1 MERDEVLTRE
11 ESEALLAG
19 VQDGRVATDGDVGS
33 VPGEVRDVD
42 ITQWDRIVRGRVP
55 ALESINERLA
65 GLLRLG
71 LFQLFHRP
79 VEVIGQPVQMVKW
92 GDYADS
98 LPVPTSLNLI
108 RAEPQD
114 SVFLLSMDAD
124 LVFEFVDAYFGGRGG
139 GKRKPD
145 IAAFTPTESRLTGNV
160 VERVLVDLKEAW
172 AAFLEMD
179 FTHLRSESNP
189 QFAAV
194 AAPSDPVY
202 LSRFDVELAGHGGEF
217 HIVWP
222 SALIDPI
229 RHFVNVGSPTD
240 RAHDKQYWVDALRE
254 DVRDATVS
262 LRTVLAET
270 DISLGELVD
279 LKPGDV
285 IPIDLPA
292 TVAVFSG
299 ESVVLEGSFG
309 LSRGFNSVKVLRAAE
324 AGPDNGS
331 NKHE

>member
-19 VQDGRVATDGDVGS
+19 VQDGSVATEGDAAVT
-33 VPGEVRDVD
+33 PNAVRDVE

-79 VEVIGQPVQMVKW
+79 AEVVGQPVQMVKW
-92 GDYADS
+92 GDYAES
-98 LPVPTSLNLI
+98 LPIPTSLNLI
-108 RAEPQD
+108 LANEQD
-114 SVFLLSMDAD
+114 TAFLISFDAD

-145 IAAFTPTESRLTGNV
+145 VAAFTPTELRLTRNV
-160 VERVLVDLKEAW
+160 VDRVLVDLKEAW

-179 FTHLRSESNP
+179 FSWLRSESNP

-194 AAPSDPVY
+194 AAPSDSVY
-202 LSRFDVELAGHGGEF
+202 LSRFEIELDGHGGEF

-222 SALIDPI
+222 SSLIDPI
-229 RHFVNVGSPTD
+229 RHFVNVGSPSERTQ
-240 RAHDKQYWVDALRE
+240 DKNYWVNALRE
-254 DVRDATVS
+254 DVRDAEVT
-262 LRTVLAET
+262 LRTVLADTE
-270 DISLGELVD
+270 ISLGELVN

-292 TVAVFSG
+292 TVAVYSG
-299 ESVVLEGSFG
+299 DSVVLEGSFG
-309 LSRGFNSVKVLRAAE
+309 VSRGFNSVKVLRTAE
-324 AGPDNGS
+324 PGPVNGS
-331 NKHE
+331 NNHE